1 MTELPIDAD
10 VPRRQAGGAVL
21 FVAGC
26 LLSSV
31 SHADF
36 GRLGSDEPALQNE
49 ADYRVIA
56 ARCGTPAFEKAFF
69 KQSKAAV
76 AAGMVARNPDSA
88 AIEKAIESR
97 RRNPLQLV
105 STGADCAEKMSLL
118 KSVQH
123 QRTEA
128 IRAARRQAVR

>member
-1 MTELPIDAD
+1 MTELPNDAG
-10 VPRRQAGGAVL
+10 VPRREAAGAVL

-26 LLSSV
+26 LFSSM
-31 SHADF
+31 SYADL
-36 GRLGSDEPALQNE
+36 GRLGSDDPALQNE

-56 ARCGTPAFEKAFF
+56 ARCGTPAFERAFF

-76 AAGMVARNPDSA
+76 AAGVVVRNPDSA

-105 STGADCAEKMSLL
+105 STGADCAAKMSFL
-118 KSVQH
+118 KAVQH
-123 QRTEA
+123 RRTEA
-128 IRAARRQAVR
+128 IRTARRQAGK